1 MAMKTPRTLVTLTA
15 VLGLGLL
22 PATAAAQRSYSPV
35 TDQRLLKPE
44 AGNWLQIRGNYQGWA
59 YSPLSQIN
67 AGNVQKLTP
76 VWTFSTGVDSGHEA
90 PPIVNNGVMFVAT
103 PYSQVIALDA
113 KTGKLL
119 WRYRRELPED
129 FKALHNTSR
138 GIALYGDKVYVAS
151 LDCYL
156 IALDAK
162 TGKQVWQ
169 QKVEDYKT
177 GYYMTLAPLVA
188 KSKVMVGV
196 SGGEF
201 GIRGFV
207 QAFDA
212 LTGEPGWK
220 AYTIPGPGEPGHE
233 TWSGEAWK
241 RGGASVWMTGTYD
254 PELGLTYWGT
264 GNAAPWFGDQ
274 RPGDNLY
281 SSSTVAIDPETGK
294 LTGHFQYHWNESWD
308 WDEMDAPLVVDYR
321 KGGRAIKGLVHPA
334 RNGYLYLLERSKDR
348 IGFVSATA
356 YVKQNVFKG
365 IDPKTGR
372 PDYYPER
379 IPRTGKRA
387 DFCPSLWGGK
397 DWPNAAYDPRT
408 GRLYIPANDN
418 HCGFMEGKV
427 QQYVAGQWWTGVDI
441 PDIGFAV
448 DKTAKYF
455 GEIQAW
461 DIGSGKR
468 AWSRGFPDSMSWGG
482 ILATGGG
489 LVFTGGTNDR
499 IFRAFHAGT
508 GELLWQFTT
517 NSGVIAPPVSFAVDG
532 VQYISVVSGW
542 GVDPAFQ
549 QGLLSNL
556 LGWPKDVPQGGV
568 VWVFAVPK

>member
-1 MAMKTPRTLVTLTA
+1 MVVKTPRTLAALIA
-15 VLGLGLL
+15 VLGFTVL
-22 PATAAAQRSYSPV
+22 PAMAAAQGSYSLV
-35 TDQRLLKPE
+35 TDQRLVKPE
-44 AGNWLQIRGNYQGWA
+44 PENWLQIRGNYQGWS
-59 YSPLSQIN
+59 YSPLDQIKT
-67 AGNVQKLTP
+67 GNVRRLVP
-76 VWTFSTGVDSGHEA
+76 VWAFSTGVDSGHEA
-90 PPIVNNGVMFVAT
+90 PPLVNNGVMFVAT
-103 PYSQVIALDA
+103 PYSQVIALEA
-113 KTGKLL
+113 KTGKQL

-138 GIALYGDKVYVAS
+138 GIALHGDKVLVAS

-156 IALDAK
+156 VALDAK
-162 TGKQVWQ
+162 TGKQIWQ

-177 GYYMTLAPLVA
+177 GYYMTLAPLVV
-188 KSKVMVGV
+188 KDKVMVGV

-212 LTGEPGWK
+212 RTGEPAWK
-220 AYTIPGPGEPGHE
+220 AYTIPGPGEPGHD

-254 PELGLTYWGT
+254 PELNLTFWGT
-264 GNAAPWFGDQ
+264 GNGSPWFGDQ

-281 SSSTVAIDPETGK
+281 TSSTVAIHPDNGQIK
-294 LTGHFQYHWNESWD
+294 GHFQYHWNDSWD
-308 WDEMDAPLVVDYR
+308 WDEMDAPLVVDYQ
-321 KGGRAIKGLVHPA
+321 KNGRAIKGLVHPA
-334 RNGYLYLLERSKDR
+334 RNGYLYLLERGNDR
-348 IGFVSATA
+348 IGFVSATP
-356 YVKQNVFKG
+356 YVKQNVFKS
-365 IDPKTGR
+365 IDPQTGR
-372 PDYYPER
+372 AEYNPER
-379 IPRTGKRA
+379 VPRTGKRA

-397 DWPNAAYDPRT
+397 DWPNAAYNPRT
-408 GRLYIPANDN
+408 GRLFIPANEN

-441 PDIGFAV
+441 PDIGFTV
-448 DKTAKYF
+448 DKSAKYF

-461 DIGSGKR
+461 DIGSTKR
-468 AWSRGFPDSMSWGG
+468 AWGHQFPDSMSWGG

-489 LVFTGGTNDR
+489 LVFAGGTNDR
-499 IFRAFHAGT
+499 NFRAFDAGT
-508 GELLWQFTT
+508 GKVLWQFNT
-517 NSGVIAPPVSFAVDG
+517 NSGIIAPPVSFAVDG

-556 LGWPKDVPQGGV
+556 LGWAKEVPQGGV

>member
-1 MAMKTPRTLVTLTA
+1 VKTTRTLAALAA
-15 VLGLGLL
+15 VLGLAVL
-22 PATAAAQRSYSPV
+22 PASVVAQGMYSPV
-35 TDQRLLKPE
+35 TDERLVKPE
-44 AGNWLQIRGNYQGWA
+44 PENWLQIRGNYQGWS
-59 YSPLSQIN
+59 YSPLDQIK
-67 AGNVQKLTP
+67 ATNVKRLVP
-76 VWTFSTGVDSGHEA
+76 VWAFSTGVNSGHEA
-90 PPIVNNGVMFVAT
+90 PPLVNNGMMFIST

-138 GIALYGDKVYVAS
+138 GIALHGDKVLVAS

-156 IALDAK
+156 VALDAK

-188 KSKVMVGV
+188 KGKVMVGV

-207 QAFDA
+207 QAFDVR
-212 LTGEPGWK
+212 TGEPAWK
-220 AYTIPGPGEPGHE
+220 AYTIPGPGEPGHD
-233 TWSGEAWK
+233 TWSGDAWK
-241 RGGASVWMTGTYD
+241 RGGGSVWMTGTYD

-264 GNAAPWFGDQ
+264 GNGSPWFGDQ

-281 SSSTVAIDPETGK
+281 TSSTIAIDPDNGK
-294 LTGHFQYHWNESWD
+294 ITSHFQYHWNDSWD
-308 WDEMDAPLVVDYR
+308 WDEMDAPLVVDYQ
-321 KGGRAIKGLVHPA
+321 KDGRAIKGLVKTA
-334 RNGYLYLLERSKDR
+334 RNGYIYLLERSKDK
-348 IGFVSATA
+348 IGFVSATK
-356 YVKQNVFKG
+356 YVKQNVFKS
-365 IDPKTGR
+365 IDATTGR
-372 PDYYPER
+372 PSYNADRVPA
-379 IPRTGKRA
+379 TGRRA

-397 DWPNAAYDPRT
+397 DWPNTAYNPKM
-408 GRLYIPANDN
+408 GRLFIPANDN

-441 PDIGFAV
+441 PDIGFTV
-448 DKTAKYF
+448 DKSAKYF
-455 GEIQAW
+455 GQIQAW
-461 DIGSGKR
+461 DIGSSKR
-468 AWSRGFPDSMSWGG
+468 AWSHQFADSMSWGG

-489 LVFTGGTNDR
+489 LIFTGGTNDR
-499 IFRAFHAGT
+499 NLRAFDAGT
-508 GELLWQFTT
+508 GKVLWQFNT
-517 NSGVIAPPVSFAVDG
+517 NSGVIAPPSSFMVDG

-556 LGWPKDVPQGGV
+556 LGWPKEVPEGGV
-568 VWVFAVPK
+568 VWVFAVSK